1 MIRLWDFQCESCG
14 KLWRDWP
21 VTAKTVPASI
31 RCSDCEG
38 KATWAR
44 QRSRGQI
51 HRSLSTMYNGK
62 VDPRTGE
69 VYESYEDKQKK
80 LKAHGLVEG
89 DIERLDDIMAD
100 GPEDTGPRDPN
111 VQNVDAN
118 SDEEAHE
125 QILKK
130 LQTDPRVD
138 RKNTGTP
145 RERMLDSWFEL

>member
-1 MIRLWDFQCESCG
+1 MIRLWDFQCEGCD

-21 VTAKTVPASI
+21 VTAKKVPKSI
-31 RCSDCEG
+31 RCPDCGG
-38 KATWAR
+38 KATWTR
-44 QRSRGQI
+44 QRGRAQV
-51 HRSLSTMYNGK
+51 HRSLSTLYNGR

-69 VYESYEDKQKK
+69 SYESYEDKQKK
-80 LKAHGLVEG
+80 LKAHGMVEG

-100 GPEDTGPRDPN
+100 GPEDTGSRDPN

-125 QILKK
+125 QIIKK

-138 RKNTGTP
+138 RTHSGTP
-145 RERMLDSWFEL
+145 RERMLDSWFQL